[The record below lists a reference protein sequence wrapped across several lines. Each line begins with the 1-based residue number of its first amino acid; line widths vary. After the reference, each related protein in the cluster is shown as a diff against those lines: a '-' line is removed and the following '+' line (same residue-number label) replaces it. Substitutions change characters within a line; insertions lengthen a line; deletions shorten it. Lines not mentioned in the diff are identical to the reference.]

1 MGSVKKR
8 GRPLGSKNKPKVVRL
23 TKAQVDL
30 AKKVGVSVEQFAKER
45 VKLDRKPRAKKF
57 DWERLAKQLQ
67 SALKDEFVENENLTK
82 KVGDLEF
89 EVANLKHQ
97 AIGYR
102 AVVSYL
108 ENKIEHDTV
117 RGN

>member
-1 MGSVKKR
+1 MGSVKR

-23 TKAQVDL
+23 TKAQVNL

-45 VKLDRKPRAKKF
+45 AKLDRKPRAKKF

-67 SALKDEFVENENLTK
+67 SALKDEFIENENLAK
-82 KVGDLEF
+82 KVSDLEF

-117 RGN
+117 RSD

>member
-1 MGSVKKR
+1 MGSVKR
-8 GRPLGSKNKPKVVRL
+8 GRPLGSKNKPKIVKMLDIQVKEGIK
-23 TKAQVDL
+23 KA
-30 AKKVGVSVEQFAKER
+30 R
-45 VKLDRKPRAKKF
+45 MNKPKNVKF

-67 SALKDEFVENENLTK
+67 SALKDEFIENENLAK
-82 KVGDLEF
+82 KVSDLEF